1 MSQEQN
7 NQKNSKKRLLTYYL
21 ILGACI
27 LLIAAV
33 TVTVIFAV
41 RANDDSFQIDNGGD
55 DVIDSDDGTDDTDDD
70 ADGDSDDSDDSDSDS
85 DDSGD
90 DSEDVTSAYEFISPV
105 ASVNVIN
112 DYTFYYNK
120 TLDCYHY
127 HTGLDFAADAGTEV
141 VACLDG
147 TVESITVGDIL
158 DGTKVVL
165 AHANGIKTTYYF
177 IDAAEGLSVGDTVE
191 RGDVIG
197 TIAEPVGS
205 EYKEG
210 AHLHFEITQDGE
222 LADPND
228 YLDIAEK

>member
-1 MSQEQN
+1 MSQEKN
-7 NQKNSKKRLLTYYL
+7 NGTKNRKKLITYYL

-41 RANDDSFQIDNGGD
+41 GSDRTFEIDNGGNQTNDGGNVND
-55 DVIDSDDGTDDTDDD
+55 DQDDEDDD
-70 ADGDSDDSDDSDSDS
+70 KTD
-85 DDSGD
+85 
-90 DSEDVTSAYEFISPV
+90 EDVSSSTQFVSPV
-105 ASVNVIN
+105 SQMNVIN

-127 HTGLDFAADAGTEV
+127 HTGLDMSAEAGTEV

-147 TVESITVGDIL
+147 TVESITVGDLL
-158 DGTKVVL
+158 DGTKIVL
-165 AHANGIKTTYYF
+165 SHADGVKTSYYF
-177 IDAAEGLSVGDTVE
+177 VDAAEGLKAGDKVS

-197 TIAEPVGS
+197 TVAEPTGS

-210 AHLHFEITQDGE
+210 AHLHFEVSKNGE
-222 LADPND
+222 VVDPND
-228 YLDIAEK
+228 YLDISDK

>member
-1 MSQEQN
+1 MSQEKN
-7 NQKNSKKRLLTYYL
+7 NKKKLLTYYL

-41 RANDDSFQIDNGGD
+41 RNNGNSFEIDNGGTTDDGNQDEDGDDEDDDDQPTD
-55 DVIDSDDGTDDTDDD
+55 DVS
-70 ADGDSDDSDDSDSDS
+70 
-85 DDSGD
+85 
-90 DSEDVTSAYEFISPV
+90 SAYEFIAPV
-105 ASVNVIN
+105 SVMDVIN

-127 HTGLDFAADAGTEV
+127 HTGLDMAAEAGTEV
-141 VACLDG
+141 VACVDG
-147 TVESITVGDIL
+147 TVESITVGDLL

-165 AHANGIKTTYYF
+165 SHADGVKTSYYF
-177 IDAAEGLSVGDTVE
+177 IDAAEGLEVGDTVK

-197 TIAEPVGS
+197 TVAEPAGR

-210 AHLHFEITQDGE
+210 AHLHFEVSKNGE
-222 LADPND
+222 TVDPNE
-228 YLDIAEK
+228 YLDISEK

>member
-7 NQKNSKKRLLTYYL
+7 TGNKKKLLTYYL

-41 RANDDSFQIDNGGD
+41 RSDNPLDINQGADDVTDGGGD
-55 DVIDSDDGTDDTDDD
+55 EDDEQPDEDDEQPD
-70 ADGDSDDSDDSDSDS
+70 
-85 DDSGD
+85 
-90 DSEDVTSAYEFISPV
+90 EDVSSAYEFVAPV
-105 ASVNVIN
+105 AEMNVIN

-127 HTGLDFAADAGTEV
+127 HTGIDLAAEAGTNV
-141 VACLDG
+141 VACADG
-147 TVESITVGDIL
+147 TVESITAGDLL
-158 DGTKVVL
+158 DGTKIVL
-165 AHANGIKTTYYF
+165 AHADGVKTSYYF
-177 IDAAEGLSVGDTVE
+177 VEAAEGLKAGDAVK

-197 TIAEPVGS
+197 TVAQPAGS

-210 AHLHFEITQDGE
+210 AHLHFEVSDNGE
-222 LADPND
+222 TADPNE